1 MMNLLV
7 ENLKSIRAAD
17 PKDYSSAAFAGLYV
31 SMKNYNH
38 IQIKIL
44 TGAWAAGTA
53 AVTVK
58 QATAVAGT
66 SAKALGFS
74 WMWTDEAADGTLVK
88 TAVTANTFDLDTASK
103 QYIIEIDVT
112 TLDVANGFD
121 CLSVLVASPGA
132 NADLYSIGYQLSGA
146 GWKESTPPS
155 CLID

>member
-1 MMNLLV
+1 MRLLV

-17 PKDYSSAAFAGLYV
+17 PKDYTGAAFAGLYV

-38 IQIKIL
+38 IQVKIL

-53 AVTVK
+53 AVTMH

-66 SAKALGFS
+66 GVKALGFS

-88 TAVTANTFDLDTASK
+88 TAVTANTFNLDTASK
-103 QYIIEIDVT
+103 QYIIEVDVT

-121 CLSVLVASPGA
+121 CLTVKVATPGA

-146 GWKESTPPS
+146 SYKESTPPS
-155 CLID
+155 PLID